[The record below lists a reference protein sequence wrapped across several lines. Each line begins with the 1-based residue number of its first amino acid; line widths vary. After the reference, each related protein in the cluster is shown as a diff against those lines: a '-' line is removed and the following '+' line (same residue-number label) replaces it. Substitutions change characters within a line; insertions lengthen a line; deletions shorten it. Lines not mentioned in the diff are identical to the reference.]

1 MTSLA
6 EQMTSAEAAQ
16 QLGIGVRQVE
26 RMVASGELSYAGSV
40 GRALLID
47 AASVHRH
54 RERGAAKGRPW
65 STDTLHAAVEL
76 LQDGR
81 TDLLEGTQRSRLRA
95 KLRQMA
101 ASDLARAAHRRAE
114 VRRYRASTS
123 FLEALRGR
131 ILLTGGAAVDAD
143 RVTAGRFGLGTVQR
157 DIVDGYVSR
166 VTAEELVDRYLLVD
180 DAQGNVTLR
189 IADDVVGVRGIADL
203 VTVALDL
210 AESLDAR
217 ERVAGL
223 AVLDERLAA
232 LR

>member
-1 MTSLA
+1 LA

-26 RMVASGELSYAGSV
+26 RMVASGQLVCVGSV
-40 GRALLID
+40 GRALLVD

-65 STDTLHAAVEL
+65 STDTLRAAVEL

-81 TDLLEGTQRSRLRA
+81 TDRLESTQRSRLRA
-95 KLRQMA
+95 KLRHMT
-101 ASDLARAAHRRAE
+101 ASDLVRAAHRRAK

-131 ILLTGGAAVDAD
+131 VLLTGGAAVDAD
-143 RVTAGRFGLGTVQR
+143 RVTAGRFGLGTTQR

-166 VTAEELVDRYLLVD
+166 IIAEEVVDRYRLVD
-180 DAQGNVTLR
+180 DAKGNVTLR
-189 IADDVVGVRGIADL
+189 IADDVIGARGVADL

-217 ERVAGL
+217 ERAAGL
-223 AVLDERLAA
+223 AFLDERLAA